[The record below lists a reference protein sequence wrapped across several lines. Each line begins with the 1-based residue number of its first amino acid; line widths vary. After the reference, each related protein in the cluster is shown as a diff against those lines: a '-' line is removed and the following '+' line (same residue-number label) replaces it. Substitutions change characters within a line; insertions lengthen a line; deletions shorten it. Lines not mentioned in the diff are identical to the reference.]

1 VGETMTLFKFIKE
14 KEKEALA
21 LDKEESSIVLL
32 LEHVLNCETNELY
45 MKMHDELS
53 EDVIDRFN
61 KLFNIYLYENKPIQ
75 YIIGYSCFYGYDFI
89 VNENVLIPRRETE
102 ELVENILYRYDEYFS
117 GQKVDVCDVA
127 TGSGCIAITL
137 AKEESNM
144 NVCATDISFEALEV
158 AEANNKKMEA
168 NVKFMQGDMLEPL
181 KGKKFDIFVSNPPY
195 IPEDE
200 EVMSLVKDNE
210 PNIALFGGM
219 DGMKF
224 YRIILSGVKEL
235 LKDKAMI
242 CFEHGY
248 DKKDDMIKL
257 ANYYFPD
264 SKVEVLKDLEGKDRM
279 TFIYVG
285 DFNE

>member
-1 VGETMTLFKFIKE
+1 MTLFKFIKE
-14 KEKEALA
+14 KEKEVLA
-21 LDKEESSIVLL
+21 CDKEESAIILL
-32 LEHVLNCETNELY
+32 LEHVLECETNQLY
-45 MKMHDELS
+45 MKMHDELE
-53 EDVIDRFN
+53 EDKIEKFN

-102 ELVENILYRYDEYFS
+102 ELVENILYRYDEHF
-117 GQKVDVCDVA
+117 GGEKVEVCDVA

-137 AKEESNM
+137 SLEEANM
-144 NVCATDISFEALEV
+144 NVCATDISYEALEV
-158 AEANNKKMEA
+158 AEANNHKLGA

-181 KGKKFDIFVSNPPY
+181 KGRKFDIFVSNPPY
-195 IPEDE
+195 IPQNE
-200 EVMSLVKDNE
+200 EVQDLVKDNE
-210 PNIALFGGM
+210 PNIALFGGD

-235 LKDKAMI
+235 LNEKAMI

-248 DKKDDMIKL
+248 DKKEEMIKL
-257 ANYYFPD
+257 ANYYFPEA
-264 SKVEVLKDLEGKDRM
+264 KVEVLKDLEGKDRM

>member
-1 VGETMTLFKFIKE
+1 MTLFKFIKE
-14 KEKEALA
+14 KEREALA
-21 LDKEESSIVLL
+21 LEKEESSVVLL
-32 LEHVLNCETNELY
+32 LEYVLNCETNELY
-45 MKMHDELS
+45 MKMHDEL
-53 EDVIDRFN
+53 EQEVVDRFN
-61 KLFNIYLYENKPIQ
+61 SLFNIYLYENKPIQ

-102 ELVENILYRYDEYFS
+102 ELVENILYRYDEHF
-117 GQKVDVCDVA
+117 GGKKVNVCDVA

-144 NVCATDISFEALEV
+144 TVCATDISFEALEV
-158 AEANNKKMEA
+158 AEANNKKLEA

-181 KGKKFDIFVSNPPY
+181 KGMKFDIFVSNPPY

-200 EVMSLVKDNE
+200 DIMSLVKDNE
-210 PNIALFGGM
+210 PDIALFGGM

-235 LKDKAMI
+235 LNDKAMI

-257 ANYYFPD
+257 ANYYFPN
-264 SKVEVLKDLEGKDRM
+264 SKVEVLKDLEGRDRM